1 MGEINITNSKGRD
14 AVIVAGSVN
23 SRQVVRWV
31 DDEGRQ
37 AASVRVLK
45 APRTRDIDVLLK
57 EHADLNTVS
66 KLLIE
71 EDPEVDFE
79 NTGRFLRETSRVFI
93 DVDGK
98 IVHRVQQW
106 EIIKNPDGTERS
118 RQPKK
123 IVVPNVAGEVPLKW
137 SGVFIKKQEAVRRF
151 VIVNKM
157 QLVHIN
163 GLTYDF
169 LFGMAKELEQKDSVM
184 LVGAGPKS
192 NQPLILQ
199 RGGAPYRGFLEGRT
213 RGEEYCLIL
222 HLSNLEL
229 KAPAEPKS

>member
-1 MGEINITNSKGRD
+1 MGEINITNSNGRD
-14 AVIVAGSVN
+14 AVVVGDSVN

-31 DDEGRQ
+31 DEEGRQ
-37 AASVRVLK
+37 ASSIRVLK
-45 APRTRDIDVLLK
+45 APRNRDIDLLLK
-57 EHADLNTVS
+57 EYGDLAKVS
-66 KLLIE
+66 KLLID

-79 NTGRFLRETSRVFI
+79 NTGRFLRDTSRVFV

-98 IVHRVQQW
+98 IVHRVEQW
-106 EIIKNPDGTERS
+106 EIIRNPDGSERS
-118 RQPKK
+118 RQPKR

-137 SGVFIKKQEAVRRF
+137 SGVFINKSEAVRRF
-151 VIVNKM
+151 VIVNKL
-157 QLVHIN
+157 QLVHVN

-169 LFGMAKELEQKDSVM
+169 LFGMAKELEQKNSVM
-184 LVGAGPKS
+184 LVGAGPKA
-192 NQPLILQ
+192 NQPLVMQ

-229 KAPAEPKS
+229 KAPTEPQS